1 MLALSLFMALATRQV
16 AASCSEDIWPVYAG
30 GSKGSEK
37 VTCFVY
43 DPLNQLIIVGGVTT
57 SEDFA
62 PAPNEHGYLFAL
74 DLSGNWKWGNFFY
87 NVSFAISAI
96 DGCRLSSDG
105 SSVSVMGLGNS

>member
-1 MLALSLFMALATRQV
+1 M